1 MEKETSSRNESY
13 SRDFLKRFAGNS
25 FAYKHPEATGG
36 DSDEIE
42 LSLGLSLGGCFGAD
56 PKGKKLFRSS
66 SIASFS
72 SLPTEP
78 EFPVATVLS
87 RTSSLPTET
96 EEERRKRKELQSLKR
111 LEAKRKRS
119 EKRNSLKRWTRV
131 DEDGEGGQSS
141 TAPPAPM
148 AGTFEVGLNGSHGLP
163 GGGQFGGVVNMA
175 APPGMPGWAASSGQ
189 LASWPMSQGSIGSQG
204 SSSSCISE
212 HESRPKQGFDESG
225 FGCTEVRGTS
235 TFQSLPEHAV
245 HQMAANAPTS
255 IIGGGEEDP
264 AKKNAGRG
272 DGIKEMERNMIE
284 EMPCVST
291 KGDGPNGRRIEGF
304 LYKYRKGE
312 EDELIKDMYM
322 NSVLGFVTIFILSVV
337 SPSQKPKQ
345 PLQTFRPLNI
355 AHHGSNGKIP

>member
-1 MEKETSSRNESY
+1 MEEETSSRNASY
-13 SRDFLKRFAGNS
+13 SRDLLKRFAGNS

-119 EKRNSLKRWTRV
+119 EKRNSLKRGTRV

-141 TAPPAPM
+141 AASPLTKV
-148 AGTFEVGLNGSHGLP
+148 GSFEVGLDGGHGLP
-163 GGGQFGGVVNMA
+163 GGGQFGGVLNGA
-175 APPGMPGWAASSGQ
+175 SPPGMPGWAASSGQ
-189 LASWPMSQGSIGSQG
+189 VASWPMSQGSIGSQG

-212 HESRPKQGFDESG
+212 HDSRPKQGIRSCLALNLCPPLSPNCFTKIGSFYLEILFDGECFIFVVVLLING
-225 FGCTEVRGTS
+225 WNWRLV
-235 TFQSLPEHAV
+235 SLLF
-245 HQMAANAPTS
+245 N
-255 IIGGGEEDP
+255 
-264 AKKNAGRG
+264 
-272 DGIKEMERNMIE
+272 
-284 EMPCVST
+284 
-291 KGDGPNGRRIEGF
+291 
-304 LYKYRKGE
+304 
-312 EDELIKDMYM
+312 
-322 NSVLGFVTIFILSVV
+322 
-337 SPSQKPKQ
+337 
-345 PLQTFRPLNI
+345 
-355 AHHGSNGKIP
+355 

>member
-1 MEKETSSRNESY
+1 MEEETSSRNASY

-119 EKRNSLKRWTRV
+119 EKRNSLKRGTRV

-141 TAPPAPM
+141 AASPLTKV
-148 AGTFEVGLNGSHGLP
+148 GSFEVGLDGGHGLP
-163 GGGQFGGVVNMA
+163 GGGQFGGVLNGA
-175 APPGMPGWAASSGQ
+175 SPPGMPGWAASSGQ
-189 LASWPMSQGSIGSQG
+189 VASWPMSQGSIGSQG

-212 HESRPKQGFDESG
+212 HDSRPKQGFDASG
-225 FGCTEVRGTS
+225 FTSCADVRSPS
-235 TFQSLPEHAV
+235 TFQSLPEHAI

-255 IIGGGEEDP
+255 VVGKAIGTVGGGEEDP
-264 AKKNAGRG
+264 AKKNAGRA
-272 DGIKEMERNMIE
+272 KEMERNMIE

-312 EDELIKDMYM
+312 EVRI
-322 NSVLGFVTIFILSVV
+322 VCVC
-337 SPSQKPKQ
+337 
-345 PLQTFRPLNI
+345 
-355 AHHGSNGKIP
+355 HGSFLTPAEFVRHAGGGDVAHPLRHIVVNTSPFAFF